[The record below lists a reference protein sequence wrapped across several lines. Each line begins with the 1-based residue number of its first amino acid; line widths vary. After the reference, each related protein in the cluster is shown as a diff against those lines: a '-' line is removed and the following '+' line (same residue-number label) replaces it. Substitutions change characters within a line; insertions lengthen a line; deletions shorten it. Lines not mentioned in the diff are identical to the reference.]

1 MAPERSKKNTAKT
14 NTVFENRM
22 NQKLTYEQ
30 TIAGKLEV
38 LPVPEIEAAIWKRIE
53 FQLDIDMPTE
63 GDADTAQPPPHFP
76 KPGPLKLGAISI
88 IFLTALLLFYS
99 IRKNKD
105 HTTPAKISP
114 PTEIPIILPKKQ
126 DGDPPPLEKKIQAS
140 PSLIPGTTSST
151 IPVDS
156 SANAQPTVLPPDSNA
171 LIKDRG
177 DVIIIPPA
185 ATRNDSEHIPKKKKG
200 VRGLTDEDYRIEPKK
215 KDSLP

>member
-30 TIAGKLEV
+30 TITGKLET
-38 LPVPEIEAAIWKRIE
+38 LHVPDMEAAIWKRIE
-53 FQLDIDMPTE
+53 FQLDIDMPSE
-63 GDADTAQPPPHFP
+63 GGVDTTQPPRFP
-76 KPGPLKLGAISI
+76 KPGPLMLGAASI
-88 IFLTALLLFYS
+88 IILTTLFVYS

-105 HTTPAKISP
+105 HTTPVKIFP
-114 PTEIPIILPKKQ
+114 PTATPIILPKKE
-126 DGDPPPLEKKIQAS
+126 DRDPLPLEKKIQAS

-200 VRGLTDEDYRIEPKK
+200 VRGLTDEDYWIEPKK